1 MKILFV
7 YESRIMFVLTHT
19 HIYIYTFDYSSI
31 GNQSIESTNRAYY
44 LRKRQRHTFSLISNT
59 HLRAFAHTH
68 THTQT
73 QYLAGAIT
81 FIRPSNLNERM
92 PTTVKRRLRHNCTAI
107 LLYRYFFTHVR
118 FSAVAWLF
126 AKRAMENRKSFNDF
140 STFSLAFFTFSIC
153 YFR

>member
-73 QYLAGAIT
+73 QYLAGGYYIHTTIQLERTNADDSQKTAATQLHCNFIVPLFFYARPLFGRCLT
-81 FIRPSNLNERM
+81 F
-92 PTTVKRRLRHNCTAI
+92 C
-107 LLYRYFFTHVR
+107 
-118 FSAVAWLF
+118 
-126 AKRAMENRKSFNDF
+126 
-140 STFSLAFFTFSIC
+140 
-153 YFR
+153 